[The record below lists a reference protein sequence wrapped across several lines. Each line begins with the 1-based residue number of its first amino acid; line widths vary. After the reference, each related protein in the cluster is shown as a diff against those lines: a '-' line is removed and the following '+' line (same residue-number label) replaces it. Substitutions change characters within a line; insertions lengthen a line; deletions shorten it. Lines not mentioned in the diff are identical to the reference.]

1 MNKYFAL
8 RKTNRMRT
16 ELLTEKSQEQLKEVI
31 RYLRRVSWDF
41 CGIELVRSD
50 LLDIAIQANTENQEL
65 FHSISDAKTFVEEV
79 KPSLKTLRA
88 GDYFWYVAPL
98 YFFFEWGVE
107 GLLLYPVIGN
117 WVFELS
123 VGYLMQLVV
132 AVAAFCILFRRMME
146 QVGFPP
152 REHWLKYA
160 AWLVLYIV
168 ILYGTGWFFNQ
179 IAGNLVLLRLPI
191 LSYSVFCLLLGA
203 GLYAIHFWR
212 YGKDP
217 RLSARIYITK
227 NRPRRVGALHAAGPM
242 IYWGV
247 YPLRRKLPLS
257 PCRRSRTARSFPCTW
272 PRWPLRR
279 EPAACGGRSPCPADP
294 CPLRYTCG

>member
-8 RKTNRMRT
+8 RKANRMRT
-16 ELLTEKSQEQLKEVI
+16 KLLTEKSQEQLKEVI

-50 LLDIAIQANTENQEL
+50 LIDIAIHANGEEQEL

-79 KPSLKTLRA
+79 KPSLKTLSV
-88 GDYFWYVAPL
+88 GEYFWFIAPL

-107 GLLLYPVIGN
+107 GMLLYPLIGN

-123 VGYLMQLVV
+123 VGYLMQFVV
-132 AVAAFCILFRRMME
+132 AVTAFCILFRRMME

-152 REHWLKYA
+152 QEHWMKYIG
-160 AWLVLYIV
+160 WLALYIV
-168 ILYGTGWFFNQ
+168 VLYGTGWFFTR
-179 IAGNLVLLRLPI
+179 IAGAVVLLRLPI
-191 LSYSVFCLLLGA
+191 LQYSIFCLVLGG

-217 RLSARIYITK
+217 RLSTR
-227 NRPRRVGALHAAGPM
+227 L
-242 IYWGV
+242 
-247 YPLRRKLPLS
+247 
-257 PCRRSRTARSFPCTW
+257 
-272 PRWPLRR
+272 
-279 EPAACGGRSPCPADP
+279 
-294 CPLRYTCG
+294 

>member
-16 ELLTEKSQEQLKEVI
+16 KLLTEKSQEQLKEVI

-50 LLDIAIQANTENQEL
+50 LLDIAIQANKENQEL

-98 YFFFEWGVE
+98 YFFFGWGVE

-123 VGYLMQLVV
+123 VGYLMQL
-132 AVAAFCILFRRMME
+132 AVALTAFCILFRRMME

-152 REHWLKYA
+152 REHWLKYI
-160 AWLVLYIV
+160 AWMVLYIV
-168 ILYGTGWFFNQ
+168 VLYGTGWFFNQ
-179 IAGNLVLLRLPI
+179 IAGNLVLLRLPN
-191 LSYSVFCLLLGA
+191 LRYSLFCLLLGA
-203 GLYAIHFWR
+203 GLYAVHFWR
-212 YGKDP
+212 YGKDS
-217 RLSARIYITK
+217 RLSARI
-227 NRPRRVGALHAAGPM
+227 
-242 IYWGV
+242 
-247 YPLRRKLPLS
+247 
-257 PCRRSRTARSFPCTW
+257 
-272 PRWPLRR
+272 
-279 EPAACGGRSPCPADP
+279 
-294 CPLRYTCG
+294 

>member
-1 MNKYFAL
+1 MNKYFAA
-8 RKTNRMRT
+8 KINRMRT
-16 ELLTEKSQEQLKEVI
+16 RLLTEESQVQLKEVI
-31 RYLRRVSWDF
+31 RYLRQVSWDF
-41 CGIELVRSD
+41 CGIELARSD
-50 LLDIAIQANTENQEL
+50 CLIFPSKSMRKMNC
-65 FHSISDAKTFVEEV
+65 SIRFPDAKTFVEEV

-98 YFFFEWGVE
+98 YFFFGWGVE

-168 ILYGTGWFFNQ
+168 ILYGTGWFFTQ
-179 IAGNLVLLRLPI
+179 IAGKIVLLRLPI
-191 LSYSVFCLLLGA
+191 LSYSIFCLLLGA

-212 YGKDP
+212 YGNDP
-217 RLSARIYITK
+217 RLSARI
-227 NRPRRVGALHAAGPM
+227 
-242 IYWGV
+242 
-247 YPLRRKLPLS
+247 
-257 PCRRSRTARSFPCTW
+257 
-272 PRWPLRR
+272 
-279 EPAACGGRSPCPADP
+279 
-294 CPLRYTCG
+294 

>member
-50 LLDIAIQANTENQEL
+50 LLDIAIQANKESQEL

-98 YFFFEWGVE
+98 YFFFGWGVE

-132 AVAAFCILFRRMME
+132 AVAAFCVLFRRMME

-160 AWLVLYIV
+160 AWLVLYPDR
-168 ILYGTGWFFNQ
+168 G
-179 IAGNLVLLRLPI
+179 
-191 LSYSVFCLLLGA
+191 
-203 GLYAIHFWR
+203 
-212 YGKDP
+212 
-217 RLSARIYITK
+217 
-227 NRPRRVGALHAAGPM
+227 
-242 IYWGV
+242 
-247 YPLRRKLPLS
+247 
-257 PCRRSRTARSFPCTW
+257 
-272 PRWPLRR
+272 
-279 EPAACGGRSPCPADP
+279 
-294 CPLRYTCG
+294 

>member
-41 CGIELVRSD
+41 CGIELVHSD
-50 LLDIAIQANTENQEL
+50 LLDIAIQANKENQEL

-98 YFFFEWGVE
+98 YFFFGWGVE

-132 AVAAFCILFRRMME
+132 AVAAFCVLFRRMME

-168 ILYGTGWFFNQ
+168 ILYGTGWFF
-179 IAGNLVLLRLPI
+179 
-191 LSYSVFCLLLGA
+191 
-203 GLYAIHFWR
+203 
-212 YGKDP
+212 
-217 RLSARIYITK
+217 
-227 NRPRRVGALHAAGPM
+227 
-242 IYWGV
+242 
-247 YPLRRKLPLS
+247 YPDR
-257 PCRRSRTARSFPCTW
+257 
-272 PRWPLRR
+272 
-279 EPAACGGRSPCPADP
+279 G
-294 CPLRYTCG
+294 